1 MNKKNFV
8 LLPIILPIVLAILA
22 LPTELLVIRSSVKIT
37 ETIIAITLQLCRKS
51 PSIIIVI

>member
-1 MNKKNFV
+1 MNKENLRLV
-8 LLPIILPIVLAILA
+8 PIILLIVLAILA
-22 LPTELLVIRSSVKIT
+22 LPIAAFGDTVKCK

>member
-8 LLPIILPIVLAILA
+8 SLPIILPIVLAILA
-22 LPTELLVIRSSVKIT
+22 LPTAAFGDTVKCK

>member
-22 LPTELLVIRSSVKIT
+22 LPTAAFGDTVKCKEM